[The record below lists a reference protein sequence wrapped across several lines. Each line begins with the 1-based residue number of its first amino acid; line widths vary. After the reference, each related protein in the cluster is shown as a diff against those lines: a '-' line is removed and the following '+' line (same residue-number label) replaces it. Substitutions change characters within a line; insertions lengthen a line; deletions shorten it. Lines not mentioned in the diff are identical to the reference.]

1 MIPLRDDRPPRTFAF
16 ATVAIVA
23 ANAAVFWHELS
34 LGSPSR
40 LDAFFAAF
48 ALTPADLTH
57 APSPDTARTVFTSM
71 FLHGGW
77 AHILGNMLFLW
88 IFGRNVEDSIGHFK
102 FIVFYLLCG
111 VAAAGTQ
118 IALSPNSTVPMI
130 GASGAISGV
139 LGAYLLLFPRARV
152 LVLFPIW
159 IFWRLFYV
167 PAVLYLVFWF
177 GIQLLSG
184 LAVVNNMDVSGGVA
198 FWAHVGGFVAGMF
211 LIPVFK
217 KRGVRLFQ

>member
-16 ATVAIVA
+16 ATAAIVVL
-23 ANAAVFWHELS
+23 NVVVFWYELS
-34 LGSPSR
+34 LGSPDR
-40 LDAFFAAF
+40 LDAFVASF
-48 ALTPADLTH
+48 ALIPADLTH
-57 APSPDTARTVFTSM
+57 APLPQTWRTVVTSM

-102 FIVFYLLCG
+102 FAVFYLLCG
-111 VAAAGTQ
+111 VAAAAAQ
-118 IALSPNSTVPMI
+118 VALSPDSPVPMI

-167 PAVLYLVFWF
+167 PAILYLVLWF

-184 LAVVNNMDVSGGVA
+184 LAVANKMDISGGVA
-198 FWAHVGGFVAGMF
+198 FWAHVGGFIAGML

-217 KRGVRLFQ
+217 KRDVRLFQ

>member
-16 ATVAIVA
+16 ATAAIVA
-23 ANAAVFWHELS
+23 LNFVVFWHELS
-34 LGSPSR
+34 LGSPDR
-40 LDAFFAAF
+40 LDEFVARF
-48 ALTPADLTH
+48 ALIPADLAH
-57 APSPDTARTVFTSM
+57 GPSPQTWRTVVTSM

-102 FIVFYLLCG
+102 FVVFYLLCG
-111 VAAAGTQ
+111 IAAAATQ
-118 IALSPNSTVPMI
+118 VALSPYSTVPMI

-159 IFWRLFYV
+159 IFWRVFYL
-167 PAVLYLVFWF
+167 PAILYLVFWF

-184 LAVVNNMDVSGGVA
+184 LAVANKMDISGGVA
-198 FWAHVGGFVAGMF
+198 FWAHVGGFIAGMF

>member
-1 MIPLRDDRPPRTFAF
+1 MIPLRDDRPPRTFAL
-16 ATVAIVA
+16 ATSAIIA
-23 ANAAVFWHELS
+23 INFAVFFHEIS
-34 LGSPSR
+34 LGNSPR
-40 LDAFFAAF
+40 LETFVAAF
-48 ALTPADLTH
+48 ALTPADLVH
-57 APSPDTARTVFTSM
+57 GPSPGTYRTVFTSM

-77 AHILGNMLFLW
+77 MHILGNMLFLW
-88 IFGRNVEDSIGHFK
+88 VFGRNVEDSIGHFR
-102 FIVFYLLCG
+102 FVIFYLLCG
-111 VAAAGTQ
+111 IAAAAAQ
-118 IALSPNSTVPMI
+118 VALSPDSTVPML

-159 IFWRLFYV
+159 FFWRVFYV
-167 PAVLYLVFWF
+167 SAILFLVFWF